1 MRRVWAA
8 VLSVW
13 ATIAIVG
20 VLAWTNAPLRSA
32 SPAAPQTFVIKTKN
46 GKQQVVL
53 LSSATSAAHATTHA
67 SPPPP

>member
-20 VLAWTNAPLRSA
+20 VLAWTNAPFRTA
-32 SPAAPQTFVIKTKN
+32 SQATPQTYVVTTKN
-46 GKQQVVL
+46 GKQVVVL
-53 LSSATSAAHATTHA
+53 SSTATAPHATTHA
-67 SPPPP
+67 SPPAP

>member
-32 SPAAPQTFVIKTKN
+32 VQSTPQTLTVVSKN
-46 GKQQVVL
+46 GKQQRVVV
-53 LSSATSAAHATTHA
+53 SSSTAAAHATTHA

>member
-8 VLSVW
+8 VISVW

-32 SPAAPQTFVIKTKN
+32 SQTTPQTLVVKTKN
-46 GKQQVVL
+46 GKQFVVV
-53 LSSATSAAHATTHA
+53 SATTTASHATTHA

>member
-20 VLAWTNAPLRSA
+20 VLAWTNAPFRSA
-32 SPAAPQTFVIKTKN
+32 AQPTPQTLVVKTKN
-46 GKQQVVL
+46 GTQQLVVL
-53 LSSATSAAHATTHA
+53 SSSSTAAHATTHA

>member
-8 VLSVW
+8 VISVW

-32 SPAAPQTFVIKTKN
+32 SQAPSQTLVVTTKN
-46 GKQQVVL
+46 GKQQFVVVPA
-53 LSSATSAAHATTHA
+53 STTAAHATTHA

>member
-20 VLAWTNAPLRSA
+20 VLAWTNAPFRSA
-32 SPAAPQTFVIKTKN
+32 AQSTPQTLVVTKN
-46 GKQQVVL
+46 GKQQLVVL
-53 LSSATSAAHATTHA
+53 SSPTTAAHATTHA